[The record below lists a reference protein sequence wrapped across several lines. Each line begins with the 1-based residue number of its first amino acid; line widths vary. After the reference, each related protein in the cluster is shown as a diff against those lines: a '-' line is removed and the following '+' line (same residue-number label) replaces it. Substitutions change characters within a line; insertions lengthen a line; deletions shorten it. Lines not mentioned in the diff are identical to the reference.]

1 MISNMD
7 SMYLDVQSRH
17 GDWYCAP
24 VWDDC
29 TGRTVICMCHACCGV
44 TPLMHEERKIPRE
57 EDWLITRESSAC
69 KSAAYSCDSS
79 IYD

>member
-1 MISNMD
+1 MFGLHGRPSAHSSTHFVVTLD
-7 SMYLDVQSRH
+7 SFARSPPYHSR
-17 GDWYCAP
+17 
-24 VWDDC
+24 
-29 TGRTVICMCHACCGV
+29 HACCGV